1 MLHSPLAPAIDAG
14 QAIEASPVPT
24 TIEQRFARR
33 KRSAANGLILSPA
46 LSVPLSCVL
55 RDVSSTGARIELVAS
70 LENLIGGRAKLP
82 NSFTLNMRLDRME
95 VDCAIVWRRGAFVGV
110 RFTSTPRFRRQVGRI
125 GRGLL

>member
-1 MLHSPLAPAIDAG
+1 MLHSPVVPASDAG
-14 QAIEASPVPT
+14 QPTEGSQAPSPVDH
-24 TIEQRFARR
+24 RFARR
-33 KRSAANGLILSPA
+33 KRTAANGLIVSPA
-46 LSVPLSCVL
+46 LSVPLSCIL

-82 NSFTLNMRLDRME
+82 SSFTLDMRLDRME

-110 RFTSTPRFRRQVGRI
+110 RFTSTPRFRRHVGRV